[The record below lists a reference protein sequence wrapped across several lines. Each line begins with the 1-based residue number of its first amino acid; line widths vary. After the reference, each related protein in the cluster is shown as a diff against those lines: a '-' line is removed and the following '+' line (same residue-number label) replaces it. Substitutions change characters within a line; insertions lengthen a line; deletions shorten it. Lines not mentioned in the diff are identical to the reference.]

1 MTKTLPAGFPKPKVL
16 TGAEA
21 DRARAETA
29 GYESHRHGPD
39 GRPVVTDYRAV
50 AKTPDPKTV
59 HLKATS
65 IWSDARAMAEGLHRK
80 PLIILGAGASLLQ
93 HDLSPLEDHASM
105 GVNWHLCWF
114 QPTYMH
120 ILDKQPFRKEIVE
133 SKAQDGIRSQLVTA
147 QTTYERYHRE
157 VRLPVLGYS
166 VKDDSCGQH
175 PSWRLAWGIG
185 DMLQNIPNSVA
196 YALQTAVVLGFR
208 RIVLAGF
215 DFGGLH
221 FFGDGVG
228 RGCLQHFGGAG
239 ETKRYLMPMLEAQA
253 HQMHQRGYRVT
264 MAGPTKL
271 TDCYPIYDSL
281 EDAIRGAA

>member
-1 MTKTLPAGFPKPKVL
+1 MKSPPAGFPKAKVL
-16 TGAEA
+16 TGADA
-21 DRARAETA
+21 DRARALTA
-29 GYESHRHGPD
+29 GYESNPTGPD

-50 AKTPDPKTV
+50 AKTPNPKTI
-59 HLKATS
+59 LLPQTS
-65 IWSDARAMAEGLHRK
+65 DWQEARDQAARLRLNG
-80 PLIILGAGASLLQ
+80 PLIILGAGSTLLD
-93 HDLSPLEDHASM
+93 HDLTALEHHASM

-120 ILDKQPFRKEIVE
+120 ILDKQPFRKEVVE
-133 SKAQDGIRSQLVTA
+133 NPSQHLIKSQLVTA
-147 QTTYERYHRE
+147 QTTYERFLRE
-157 VRLPVLGYS
+157 VHLPVLGYS
-166 VKDDSCGQH
+166 VKDDSCGKH

-185 DMLQNIPNSVA
+185 EMFQNIPNSLA
-196 YALQTAVVLGFR
+196 YAIQTAVVLGFR

-221 FFGDGVG
+221 FFGDGVA

-271 TDCYPIYDSL
+271 TDCYPVYDSL
-281 EDAIRGAA
+281 EDAIRGTA